1 VSARA
6 LYFLILVVAAIS
18 CVLSDEATAA
28 TSEHEVKAAF
38 MYNFSRFVQWPGPET
53 DKPFTIGVIGKDPF
67 GPVLDEAVQGKRVN
81 GRELVVRR
89 FSRIESV
96 VGCNILF
103 VASSEENNLERIL
116 HALRGMPV
124 LTIGEMNQFGERGGM
139 INLITQGNRIRFEIN
154 VEAIE
159 RGGLKVSSDLLR
171 LAKIVTES
179 QPVK

>member
-1 VSARA
+1 VSDRA
-6 LYFLILVVAAIS
+6 HCYLVLALAAVC
-18 CVLSDEATAA
+18 CVLSDDATAA
-28 TSEHEVKAAF
+28 ASEHQVKAAF
-38 MYNFSRFVQWPGPET
+38 IYNFSRFVQWPGPET
-53 DKPFTIGVIGKDPF
+53 DKPFIIGVIGKDPF
-67 GPVLDEAVQGKRVN
+67 GPVLDEAMQGKRVN

-89 FSRIESV
+89 FSRIEGV
-96 VGCNILF
+96 VNCNILF

-116 HALRGMPV
+116 TALHGVPV
-124 LTIGEMNQFGERGGM
+124 LTIGEMNQFAERGGM

-179 QPVK
+179 QPAK